1 MRIAIAVFE
10 NLKSVDEMSNER
22 VCADLKSVQRAYVCV
37 SWPCQNKS
45 VTLFVHRCYIDA
57 SLSFVA
63 TCSTVCL
70 VLTHQDLAE
79 VLKAYPN
86 LQAELQEQV
95 HKVREVRVLVV
106 SELFWMIM
114 CEITCLQDSSK
125 TECCTRDSFDLYRA
139 RELCRSRSCLGSEE
153 EITGSA

>member
-1 MRIAIAVFE
+1 
-10 NLKSVDEMSNER
+10 MSNER
-22 VCADLKSVQRAYVCV
+22 VFADLKSVRRAYVGV
-37 SWPCQNKS
+37 SWTSQTKF
-45 VTLFVHRCYIDA
+45 VTFFVHRCYIDA

-70 VLTHQDLAE
+70 VLTRQDLAE

-86 LQAELQEQV
+86 LQTELQEQV

-125 TECCTRDSFDLYRA
+125 TECCTCDSFDLYRA
-139 RELCRSRSCLGSEE
+139 RGWCRSRNCLGSKGEM
-153 EITGSA
+153 TGSA

>member
-1 MRIAIAVFE
+1 M
-10 NLKSVDEMSNER
+10 
-22 VCADLKSVQRAYVCV
+22 
-37 SWPCQNKS
+37 
-45 VTLFVHRCYIDA
+45 
-57 SLSFVA
+57 
-63 TCSTVCL
+63 CL

>member
-22 VCADLKSVQRAYVCV
+22 VCADLKSVQRAYVGV
-37 SWPCQNKS
+37 SWPCQNKF
-45 VTLFVHRCYIDA
+45 VTFFVHRCYIDA

-86 LQAELQEQV
+86 LQTELQEQV
-95 HKVREVRVLVV
+95 HKVREVRVFV
-106 SELFWMIM
+106 
-114 CEITCLQDSSK
+114 T
-125 TECCTRDSFDLYRA
+125 
-139 RELCRSRSCLGSEE
+139 
-153 EITGSA
+153 